1 MLAFL
6 DLSRFT
12 PVAANLLSD
21 PDFFIELDL
30 FALPARHL
38 LVIAVSHRRWSPE
51 IHILRTRYLLDL
63 MHNMARCE
71 SLRRWYSICFT
82 ALLSHLQVLNQI
94 IGDLGRNDIVFMI
107 PVTVR
112 HDLIVLHQH
121 LSRLRSV
128 LILVLKITQRYL

>member
-1 MLAFL
+1 
-6 DLSRFT
+6 
-12 PVAANLLSD
+12 
-21 PDFFIELDL
+21 
-30 FALPARHL
+30 
-38 LVIAVSHRRWSPE
+38 
-51 IHILRTRYLLDL
+51 

-82 ALLSHLQVLNQI
+82 ALLSHLQVLNKI